1 MFVCIDAEKLFYAFA
16 LHQSSIYVIKVS
28 GFYWKSSRNV
38 NISFAVEA
46 LQTWTPLQPLLL

>member
-46 LQTWTPLQPLLL
+46 LQT